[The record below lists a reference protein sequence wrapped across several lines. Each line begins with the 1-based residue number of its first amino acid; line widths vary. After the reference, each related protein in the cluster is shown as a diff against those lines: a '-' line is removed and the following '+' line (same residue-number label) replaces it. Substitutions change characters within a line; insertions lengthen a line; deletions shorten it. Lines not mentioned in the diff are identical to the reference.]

1 MNGYKVKCHC
11 SALSIKTI
19 ILFIAKADIAKA
31 DIAKADI
38 AKADIAKAD
47 IAVVDAIFMQKPGGF
62 IIFCQQQVT
71 VVMKVAN
78 DG

>member
-19 ILFIAKADIAKA
+19 ILF
-31 DIAKADI
+31 I